1 LFYYLMSIR
10 VSVVIIYF
18 VYAMECLTAARCCAF
33 SKYIVCVEVETDLL
47 ELLDLVAYVRK
58 CTTYMSSFSV
68 LTLFVACP
76 LIFTF
81 QATRKDVFMF

>member
-1 LFYYLMSIR
+1 MSISA
-10 VSVVIIYF
+10 SVVIIYL

-33 SKYIVCVEVETDLL
+33 SNYIVCVEVETDLL

-68 LTLFVACP
+68 LTLLVASL

-81 QATRKDVFMF
+81 QATRKDFILF